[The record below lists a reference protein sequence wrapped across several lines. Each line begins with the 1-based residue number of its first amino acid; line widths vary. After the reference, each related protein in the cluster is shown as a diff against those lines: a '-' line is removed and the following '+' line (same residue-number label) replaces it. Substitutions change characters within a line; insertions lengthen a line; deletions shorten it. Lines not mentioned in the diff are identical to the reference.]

1 MIRRIKLEKIN
12 FVVVVVVVVE
22 KQLILH
28 LRFKAVVYT
37 YFISSYVFV
46 LFFGR
51 EIKSVH
57 ICFCYFLDDYIKQTC
72 IMD

>member
-1 MIRRIKLEKIN
+1 MIRRIKLEKTN
-12 FVVVVVVVVE
+12 FVVAVVE

-46 LFFGR
+46 LFLEEKLNLYTFVFA
-51 EIKSVH
+51 I
-57 ICFCYFLDDYIKQTC
+57 F
-72 IMD
+72 

>member
-1 MIRRIKLEKIN
+1 MIRRIKLEKTN
-12 FVVVVVVVVE
+12 FVVAVVVE

-46 LFFGR
+46 LFLEEKLNLYTFVFA
-51 EIKSVH
+51 I
-57 ICFCYFLDDYIKQTC
+57 F
-72 IMD
+72 